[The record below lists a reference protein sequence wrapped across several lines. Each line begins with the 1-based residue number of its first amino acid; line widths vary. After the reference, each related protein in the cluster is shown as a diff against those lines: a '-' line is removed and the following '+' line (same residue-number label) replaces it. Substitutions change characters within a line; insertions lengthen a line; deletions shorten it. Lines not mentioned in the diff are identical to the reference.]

1 VRSLGKLLRNLI
13 YLLPRLVLFGIFVL
27 CFVITVFISLD
38 YLNPYENPMEHLRAK
53 ALRMVKVLYAEEGAG
68 KAK

>member
-1 VRSLGKLLRNLI
+1 VRSLGKLLRNLL

-27 CFVITVFISLD
+27 CFVITVFMSLD
-38 YLNPYENPMEHLRAK
+38 YFNPYENPMELIRAK
-53 ALRMVKVLYAEEGAG
+53 ALHMVKVRNEGEGTG